1 MNNEILKKLEKNLNE
16 MKTLFEEES
25 IFGIY
30 AYGDV
35 NYNDNIPLE
44 EVKTEIIYIPTF
56 EELCFD
62 FPVVKKEKIGNEE
75 IIIRDIRN
83 VFTIDYNNSNLHCA
97 ELLYT
102 DYYIINPKYELVFNN
117 IFKEYRDEVVKNTRE
132 IRLVYAARLGISYL
146 YKNEISKAN
155 ILYDF
160 CEKLRSDANPEEFF
174 TINEINKSKEELK
187 IYFENILFI
196 SAKIE
201 YGEKCQEIKEAIM
214 NIIKLVIFKDNDN
227 LQKFIDELTVGESLA
242 LKAVIRSS
250 ESDGLVNISKLSEEI
265 GVSRQLFSNLFSKL
279 KINNYAIIKN
289 MGMKGT
295 YIRFLNNSL
304 INKIIDKK

>member
-102 DYYIINPKYELVFNN
+102 D
-117 IFKEYRDEVVKNTRE
+117 
-132 IRLVYAARLGISYL
+132 
-146 YKNEISKAN
+146 
-155 ILYDF
+155 
-160 CEKLRSDANPEEFF
+160 
-174 TINEINKSKEELK
+174 
-187 IYFENILFI
+187 
-196 SAKIE
+196 
-201 YGEKCQEIKEAIM
+201 
-214 NIIKLVIFKDNDN
+214 
-227 LQKFIDELTVGESLA
+227 
-242 LKAVIRSS
+242 
-250 ESDGLVNISKLSEEI
+250 
-265 GVSRQLFSNLFSKL
+265 
-279 KINNYAIIKN
+279 
-289 MGMKGT
+289 
-295 YIRFLNNSL
+295 
-304 INKIIDKK
+304 